1 MPPELRDEVADW
13 LVRVRAD
20 LLAAETLLVV
30 PRPVPGVACF
40 LCQQAAEKALK
51 AFLAW
56 RQTAF
61 RKTHSLEYLLDL
73 CTPLDGSFDRLR
85 TIGRALTPYAWEF
98 RYPGMA
104 PEPPLE
110 TAHEGLRF
118 AREVVRHVLDHLP
131 AELRPE
137 WFA

>member
-1 MPPELRDEVADW
+1 MDEATRAEVDARLAKAQRDLDSAK
-13 LVRVRAD
+13 R
-20 LLAAETLLVV
+20 LLAGNPPYRDTA
-30 PRPVPGVACF
+30 AYH
-40 LCQQAAEKALK
+40 CQQAAEKALK

-61 RKTHSLEYLLDL
+61 RKTHNLEYLLDL

-85 TIGRALTPYAWEF
+85 TMGRALTPFAWEF